1 MSEAGGSILAIT
13 EKKAQRASGGG
24 CVGIFFQLFDWNRK
38 FAKKKL
44 FSNKL
49 LPLGQYSM
57 ISYICPFVCFQVLV
71 FKLLFWK

>member
-49 LPLGQYSM
+49 LPLGQDSM
-57 ISYICPFVCFQVLV
+57 ISLYLSICVFSSSCF
-71 FKLLFWK
+71 